1 MRPALVFLAF
11 AACGS
16 SAPPPPAA
24 TPPAAPASND
34 PAFAIAGVRAWYLIG
49 NAVTPGDAT
58 LTVDVAAPAGTGY
71 VDAWVGPLPGV
82 RLGAQPNGHL
92 AAQIDLSTLGPGAYD
107 VLLAA
112 DSSDTAFAKLT
123 ITRSHPLYVLMT
135 TDYDFSDP
143 SDQAMTVMDSLHR
156 LHPGLV
162 ITHFM
167 SPYTFTDPAVTT
179 DRANTIAAWWR
190 HTRDDAG
197 DELGLHIHPYCNFVE
212 AAGVTCNTMPSVEY
226 SNGDTTGYTVE
237 LASYSYADTLTLL
250 HEADTL
256 FAAHQLGKPITFR
269 AGAWIASIDTLK
281 ALADDGFTADT
292 SALDWSK
299 VEEWMNVGNHELWN
313 WNMTHWASIDETSQP
328 YYPNQTD
335 ILSAST
341 PNLSL
346 LEVPDNGAMVDYVS
360 TQEMT
365 DILSK
370 DWPGGPLAAP
380 TTIVYGFHPS
390 KDYVGSVQQRTEG
403 ILEAVDHVLYSRDA
417 GPAVYAVLRD
427 MPAVF
432 VK

>member
-1 MRPALVFLAF
+1 MRRLALIVLV

-24 TPPAAPASND
+24 TPPAAPAQND

-49 NAVTPGDAT
+49 NPLTPGDGT
-58 LTVDVAAPAGTGY
+58 LTVDVSAPAGTAY
-71 VDAWVGPLPGV
+71 VDAWVGPLAGV
-82 RLGAQPNGHL
+82 RLAAQDNGHF
-92 AAQIDLSTLGPGAYD
+92 AAQIDLSALAPGGYD

-112 DSSDTAFAKLT
+112 DSSDTAFAKLA

-162 ITHFM
+162 ITHFL
-167 SPYTFTDPAVTT
+167 SPYTFTDPAVTS
-179 DRANTIAAWWR
+179 DRAETIAAWWR
-190 HTRDDAG
+190 NARDAYG

-212 AAGVTCNTMPSVEY
+212 AAGITCHTTPSVEFA
-226 SNGDTTGYTVE
+226 NGDTSGYTVE
-237 LASYSYADTLTLL
+237 LASYGHDDALTLL

-256 FAAHQLGKPITFR
+256 LAAHQLGKPITFR
-269 AGAWIASIDTLK
+269 AGAWTASIDTLR

-292 SALDWSK
+292 SALDWAK
-299 VEEWMNVGNHELWN
+299 VEEWMTVGNHELWN
-313 WNMTHWASIDETSQP
+313 WNMTHWSSIGETSQP

-335 ILSAST
+335 ILSTDT
-341 PNLSL
+341 PALPI

-365 DILSK
+365 DILSH
-370 DWPGGPLAAP
+370 DWPGGALAAP
-380 TTIVYGFHPS
+380 TTVVYGFHPS
-390 KDYVGSVQQRTEG
+390 KDYLGTVQQRTNG
-403 ILEAVDHVLYSRDA
+403 ILSAVDQILYSHDT
-417 GPAVYAVLRD
+417 GPAVYALLRD
-427 MPAVF
+427 MPTVF
-432 VK
+432 AK